1 MFRYLHQAARLIPHY
16 SNVNL
21 TRGTRQRHSDLVT
34 TFVTFVTFVTL
45 VTFVSCEPAECCVPS
60 QTQPKVSDPRSIST
74 VAFARVHPYSRLTT
88 EVRAHE
94 ANVKKTMRVVAVYAI
109 AVV

>member
-1 MFRYLHQAARLIPHY
+1 ML
-16 SNVNL
+16 
-21 TRGTRQRHSDLVT
+21 
-34 TFVTFVTFVTL
+34 
-45 VTFVSCEPAECCVPS
+45 C
-60 QTQPKVSDPRSIST
+60 T
-74 VAFARVHPYSRLTT
+74 VAKTAKSFRSQVNIYGVVARVHPYSRLTT